1 MTGKIIRGLAGFYYV
16 HVENVGILECKAK
29 GIFRKKSMKPLV
41 GDNVTVDLLDEDNM
55 LGSITEI
62 LPRKNSLIRPEVAN
76 VDQAMVI
83 FAATVPKPNFNLLD
97 RFMLM
102 MKDKEVPVIICI
114 NKTDTAPEEILDE
127 IAMNYQNSGCSM
139 LLTSTV
145 TGDGMEELKKAITGK
160 TTVFAGPSGVG
171 KSSVMNKVF
180 PEASMEIGEISE
192 KIKRGKHTTRHSEIF
207 SLGDSTYLVD
217 TPGFTSLEIPDIEK
231 EDLRY
236 YYKEFEPYEGTC
248 KFLSCVHLHEPSCGV
263 KEALEQGA
271 ISKIRY
277 QNYLQI
283 YEEIGQR
290 KRY

>member
-16 HVENVGILECKAK
+16 HVEGTGIVECKAK

-41 GDNVTVDLLDEDNM
+41 GDNVKVTLLDEENM
-55 LGSITEI
+55 IGNITEI

-83 FAATVPKPNFNLLD
+83 FAATLPKPNFNLLD
-97 RFMLM
+97 RFILM
-102 MKDKEVPVIICI
+102 MRDKEVPVLICI
-114 NKTDTAPEEILDE
+114 NKTDTATEEFLEEITT
-127 IAMNYQNSGCSM
+127 NYQNSGCRM

-145 TGDGMEELKKAITGK
+145 TGDGMDALKEAIAGK

-180 PEASMEIGEISE
+180 PQASMEIGEISE

-217 TPGFTSLEIPDIEK
+217 TPGFTSLEIPEIEK

-236 YYKEFEPYEGTC
+236 YYREFEPYQGSC
-248 KFLSCVHLHEPSCGV
+248 KFLSCVHLHEPGCGV
-263 KEALEQGA
+263 KAALEQGE
-271 ISKIRY
+271 ISQIRY
-277 QNYLQI
+277 QNYQQI
-283 YEEIGQR
+283 YEEIGQK